1 MLLERVDIDSHGPL
15 KGIALGPFSHQLN
28 VIQAPRGYGK
38 TAWVRFLRD
47 SLTGNTPS
55 RRGLESSQGL
65 AVWKAADGLYHCHRE
80 PDGTLPG
87 RRWVTFQGR
96 SIQPLANPGVHANV
110 VVDVPAPIV
119 DGIVTDTTLTSVR
132 RVVASLLAAGLD
144 TSVATDCASWPH
156 SRQTEIIELQ
166 AEIARLGDQ
175 LRRRGEADD
184 RDQAKPLRDRLAAL
198 TLELSALDARQ
209 EFASRSDAAMRQR
222 RDDRHRLARL
232 VEDVD
237 RLRRRETELRQRIAK
252 LDESLTA
259 LEAQTRRDQ
268 LLTAILEI
276 AESRTRWLNRQI
288 VAIRELLGQVR
299 DLNESSFTTIR
310 LEMLRRDVDRM
321 IGRLE
326 ADQERWLEGDHAV
339 QPLAGDLVSESD
351 QALRRERRR
360 AIGLDPESVPASL
373 GAEDPAWVE
382 DPVRRGQIDSL
393 RRAERQ
399 RRLHE
404 IADGDG
410 SGEGTQGSLL
420 LSLRSIGA
428 TLHAIA
434 ERLAG
439 LRPRPLGDDPLAA
452 SGYHDGYLALPHANS
467 PDYPGFD
474 APLLG
479 RWLSAD
485 KRAEAVRCCESEL
498 LTVLSDL
505 MNKRSALARRVAK
518 AERLPLSLLE
528 AITSGAAA
536 IETLLPGDQPT
547 SSATETSA
555 TAPLG
560 EDSSTRERDWA
571 LRDQLSHEDVVARA
585 DARRQQ
591 ESDRQRLELQR
602 RDAAA
607 ELKATVEQMNHQL
620 SEAERLDRRLRS
632 EADARTEPIDPQRRS
647 RLESKIRELQDRLA
661 SPEISPVERR
671 YRDCWK
677 RLRALQAGGEAPA
690 PQASPLARSA
700 GGYLERLSGG
710 RLHQVLW
717 QTAEDAVG
725 QRRQL
730 TIAIDGRG
738 EDQLGEAD
746 RFLVA
751 LAVRLAAADEL
762 ARRGRPLPLVV
773 ETPAIPSAPENVYA
787 DFSGP
792 NPSVSLELVDGLM
805 VRNLVAVLAEAAARG
820 RQIILLTQDRAVAQS
835 VVRFGGHGFGLDGK
849 AHFGLPHVERANR
862 EFDIDWRQT
871 FAIDESAEAIAGYRP
886 HPQAADEA
894 IARSEFDLPA
904 APGAVPATATASA
917 THAVASAVE
926 SPARA
931 ESVTA
936 PARGTAGESSEWLEQ
951 PQAVVPFPIGR
962 RQGKSGPGGA
972 PRNPFFLTGDSPIEA
987 APSIDANAA
996 ARLRA
1001 VGVVVVSQLLEA
1013 SPQQLADR
1021 VRISEVTAAVI
1032 RRWQHECRLVCGVRG
1047 LRGFDARLLVGCGI
1061 THPREVANLEPAVL
1075 VEKVE
1080 AFLATDRGAAVL
1092 RTGTKQEVARL
1103 TQWIGQAKRTTPTP
1117 EDGLKYYLQ
1126 RRSPVVDA
1134 PAIGPKMAERLAK
1147 VGVRTVDDL
1156 LKAQPARL
1164 ASQLKVREVG
1174 EAMVQSWQHQAD
1186 LVCRVPLLRG
1196 HDAQVLVTAGVTG
1209 PEQLADCQPE
1219 SLLQLLQPILQ
1230 SQAGRRILRGSA
1242 EPDLAEV
1249 TTWIQNAQ
1257 RRREL
1262 RAAS

>member
-15 KGIALGPFSHQLN
+15 KGIALGPFSPQLN

-55 RRGLESSQGL
+55 RRGLEGSQGH

-80 PDGTLPG
+80 PDGSPSG

-96 SIQPLANPGVHANV
+96 SLHPHANQGVQANV

-144 TSVATDCASWPH
+144 TAVATDAASWPH

-166 AEIARLGDQ
+166 AEIARLGEQ
-175 LRRRGEADD
+175 LRRRGEVGD

-198 TLELSALDARQ
+198 TLELSALDARL

-222 RDDRHRLARL
+222 RDDRQRLARV

-252 LDESLTA
+252 LDECLTA

-288 VAIRELLGQVR
+288 VAIRDLVGQVR
-299 DLNESSFTTIR
+299 ELSESSFTTGG
-310 LEMLRRDVDRM
+310 LEVLRRDVDRM

-326 ADQERWLEGDHAV
+326 ADQDRWLEGDHAA

-360 AIGLDPESVPASL
+360 AIGLDPESVPANH
-373 GAEDPAWVE
+373 GVEDPAWVE

-404 IADGDG
+404 IADGDV

-420 LSLRSIGA
+420 ISLRAIGA

-434 ERLAG
+434 QRLAG
-439 LRPRPLGDDPLAA
+439 IRPLPQGDDPLAE
-452 SGYHDGYLALPHANS
+452 SGYHVAYLALPHAAHLD
-467 PDYPGFD
+467 PLDFD
-474 APLLG
+474 TPLVG
-479 RWLSAD
+479 SRLSAD

-505 MNKRSALARRVAK
+505 THKRSALARRVAK

-536 IETLLPGDQPT
+536 IETLLPGDQPA
-547 SSATETSA
+547 SSATESM
-555 TAPLG
+555 TASSLD
-560 EDSSTRERDWA
+560 EDSSTREREWA
-571 LRDQLSHEDVVARA
+571 LRDQLSHEDVAARA
-585 DARRQQ
+585 DARRRQ
-591 ESDRQRLELQR
+591 EAERQRLELQR

-607 ELKATVEQMNHQL
+607 ELKATVDQMNRQL
-620 SEAERLDRRLRS
+620 SEADRLGRRLRS
-632 EADARTEPIDPQRRS
+632 DSDSRTEPLDPRRRS
-647 RLESKIRELQDRLA
+647 RLEAEIRELQDRLA
-661 SPEISPVERR
+661 APEISPLERR
-671 YRDCWK
+671 YRDCWS
-677 RLRALQAGGEAPA
+677 RLRGLQAGSEAPA
-690 PQASPLARSA
+690 PQASPLARAA

-717 QTAEDAVG
+717 QTSEDAVG

-730 TIAIDGRG
+730 QIVIDGRG

-746 RFLVA
+746 RFLAA
-751 LAVRLAAADEL
+751 LAIRLAAADEL

-835 VVRFGGHGFGLDGK
+835 VVRFGGHGFGLDGQS
-849 AHFGLPHVERANR
+849 HFGLPHVERANR

-886 HPQAADEA
+886 HPQAAEDA
-894 IARSEFDLPA
+894 MVRSEFDLPA
-904 APGAVPATATASA
+904 AVPGPASVAEAVAPGA
-917 THAVASAVE
+917 E
-926 SPARA
+926 SPARGEA
-931 ESVTA
+931 VTA
-936 PARGTAGESSEWLEQ
+936 AAPAKRGAVTEPSEWLEQ

-962 RQGKSGPGGA
+962 RQGNSGPGGA

-996 ARLRA
+996 ARLRSI
-1001 VGVVVVSQLLEA
+1001 GVVVVSQLLEA

-1021 VRISEVTAAVI
+1021 VRISEVNAAVI
-1032 RRWQHECRLVCGVRG
+1032 RRWQHECRLMCGVRG
-1047 LRGFDARLLVGCGI
+1047 LRAFDARLLVGCGI
-1061 THPREVANLEPAVL
+1061 THPREVANLEPVVL

-1103 TQWIGQAKRTTPTP
+1103 TQWIGQAKRAAPTA
-1117 EDGLKYYLQ
+1117 EEGRKYYLQ

-1174 EAMVQSWQHQAD
+1174 EAVVRSWQYQAD
-1186 LVCRVPLLRG
+1186 LVCRVPQLRG
-1196 HDAQVLVTAGVTG
+1196 HDAQLLVAAEVTG

-1219 SLLQLLQPILQ
+1219 SLLQQLQPILD
-1230 SQAGRRILRGSA
+1230 SQAGRRMLRGSA
-1242 EPDLAEV
+1242 VPDLAEV
-1249 TTWIQNAQ
+1249 TAWIQNAQ
-1257 RRREL
+1257 RRSEL

>member
-15 KGIALGPFSHQLN
+15 KGIGLGPFSHQLN
-28 VIQAPRGYGK
+28 VIQAPPGCGK

-47 SLTGNTPS
+47 SLAGNTPS
-55 RRGLESSQGL
+55 RRGLEASQGL
-65 AVWKAADGLYHCHRE
+65 AVWRAADGLYHCRRD

-96 SIQPLANPGVHANV
+96 SMQPTDHQYGHANV

-132 RVVASLLAAGLD
+132 RVVAALLAAGLEPIA
-144 TSVATDCASWPH
+144 ATEGAAWPH
-156 SRQTEIIELQ
+156 SRQAEIIELQ
-166 AEIARLGDQ
+166 AEIARLGEQ

-184 RDQAKPLRDRLAAL
+184 RAAAQPLRDRLAAL

-209 EFASRSDAAMRQR
+209 EFVSRSDAAMRER
-222 RDDRHRLARL
+222 RDDRQRLARV

-237 RLRRRETELRQRIAK
+237 RLRRRETELRQRIAN
-252 LDESLTA
+252 LDECLTA

-276 AESRTRWLNRQI
+276 AESRARWLNRQI
-288 VAIRELLGQVR
+288 VAIRDLVGQVR
-299 DLNESSFTTIR
+299 DLSDSSFTADR
-310 LEMLRRDVDRM
+310 LETLRRDVDRM

-326 ADQERWLEGDHAV
+326 ADQQRWLEEVDAV
-339 QPLAGDLVSESD
+339 QPVAGDLVSESD

-360 AIGLDPESVPASL
+360 AIGLDPQSVS
-373 GAEDPAWVE
+373 GGFHGEDAAWVE

-404 IADGDG
+404 IADGDVA
-410 SGEGTQGSLL
+410 GEGTHGSLL
-420 LSLRSIGA
+420 SSLRSIGA

-434 ERLAG
+434 ERLSG
-439 LRPRPLGDDPLAA
+439 LRPRSLDDGTFADG
-452 SGYHDGYLALPHANS
+452 GYPSLSHVHLPAHT
-467 PDYPGFD
+467 DFD
-474 APLLG
+474 APLRG
-479 RWLSAD
+479 RLASVT
-485 KRAEAVRCCESEL
+485 KRAEAIRCCESEL
-498 LTVLSDL
+498 MTVLTDL
-505 MNKRSALARRVAK
+505 LQKRSALAKRVAK

-536 IETLLPGDQPT
+536 LETLLPADEPAP
-547 SSATETSA
+547 SNAETVTFKDPNS
-555 TAPLG
+555 L
-560 EDSSTRERDWA
+560 ELNWA
-571 LRDQLSHEDVVARA
+571 LRDQLSRA
-585 DARRQQ
+585 DVATRAEARRQQ
-591 ESDRQRLELQR
+591 ESERQRLELQR

-607 ELKATVEQMNHQL
+607 ELKAAVDQMNRQL
-620 SEAERLDRRLRS
+620 SEAERLAQRS
-632 EADARTEPIDPQRRS
+632 RTVAAGRAEPIDQQLRT
-647 RLESKIRELQDRLA
+647 RLETEIRQLQDRLA
-661 SPEISPVERR
+661 APEVTPAERR
-671 YRDCWK
+671 YRDCWQ
-677 RLRALQAGGEAPA
+677 RLRALQAGAEAPA
-690 PQASPLARSA
+690 PQASPLARAA

-710 RLHQVLW
+710 RLHQVNW
-717 QTAEDAVG
+717 QTITDTVG

-730 TIAIDGRG
+730 KITIDARG
-738 EDQLGEAD
+738 EEQLTDADQ
-746 RFLVA
+746 FLVA
-751 LAVRLAAADEL
+751 VAVRLAAADEL
-762 ARRGRPLPLVV
+762 ARRGRPLPLVI
-773 ETPAIPSAPENVYA
+773 ETPAIASASDNVYA
-787 DFSGP
+787 DLGGP
-792 NPSVSLELVDGLM
+792 NPSHSPASVDGLL
-805 VRNLVAVLAEAAARG
+805 VRNLVAVLAEVAARG
-820 RQIILLTQDRAVAQS
+820 RQIILLTQDRAVAEA
-835 VVRFGGHGFGLDGK
+835 VVRFGGQGFGLDGK
-849 AHFGLPHVERANR
+849 SHVGLPHVERANR

-871 FAIDESAEAIAGYRP
+871 FASDEGTESLAGDRP
-886 HPQAADEA
+886 HSVAAFETVS
-894 IARSEFDLPA
+894 RSEFDLPA
-904 APGAVPATATASA
+904 AQGAVPATVLNGSVAATP
-917 THAVASAVE
+917 AVE
-926 SPARA
+926 LPPHADVVATPANSKRGSHSESA
-931 ESVTA
+931 EWVE
-936 PARGTAGESSEWLEQ
+936 P

-987 APSIDANAA
+987 APSIGTNAA

-1001 VGVVVVSQLLEA
+1001 IGIVVISQLLEA

-1080 AFLATDRGAAVL
+1080 AFLTTDRGTSVL

-1103 TQWIGQAKRTTPTP
+1103 TQWIGQAKRPPQTFD
-1117 EDGLKYYLQ
+1117 DGLKVYLHHH
-1126 RRSPVVDA
+1126 SPVVDA
-1134 PAIGPKMAERLAK
+1134 PAIGPRMAERLAK
-1147 VGVRTVDDL
+1147 VNVRTVADL
-1156 LKAQPARL
+1156 LRAQPAKL
-1164 ASQLKVREVG
+1164 ASQLKVREVD
-1174 EAMVQSWQHQAD
+1174 EALVQSWQQQAD

-1196 HDAQVLVTAGVTG
+1196 HDAQLLVAAEVTR
-1209 PEQLADCQPE
+1209 PEQLAECQPE
-1219 SLLQLLQPILQ
+1219 ALLQQLQPIVR
-1230 SQAGRRILRGSA
+1230 SQAGKRILRGGA

-1249 TTWIQNAQ
+1249 SGWIQNAQ